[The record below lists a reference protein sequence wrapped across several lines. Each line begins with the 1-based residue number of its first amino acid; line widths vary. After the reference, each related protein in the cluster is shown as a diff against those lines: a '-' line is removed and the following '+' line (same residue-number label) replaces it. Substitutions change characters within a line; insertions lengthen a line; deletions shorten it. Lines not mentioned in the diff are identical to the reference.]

1 MEGRDIG
8 ENVCLILDIMSYT
21 DKKNMPGV
29 VLFIDFRKAFDTIVN
44 GISFSTPLKSL
55 ISDLTLKNLGKN
67 LLQQR
72 YTSYVLNNG
81 HTSEFFALERGVRQ
95 GCPLSGLQF
104 VIGIEIF
111 ADAIRNMNAINEI
124 N

>member
-1 MEGRDIG
+1 MGFPSR
-8 ENVCLILDIMSYT
+8 
-21 DKKNMPGV
+21 
-29 VLFIDFRKAFDTIVN
+29 
-44 GISFSTPLKSL
+44 
-55 ISDLTLKNLGKN
+55 TLKKFNFGPDVKKLGKN

-72 YTSYVLNNG
+72 YTSHVLNNG

-111 ADAIRNMNAINEI
+111 ADAIRNINAINEI